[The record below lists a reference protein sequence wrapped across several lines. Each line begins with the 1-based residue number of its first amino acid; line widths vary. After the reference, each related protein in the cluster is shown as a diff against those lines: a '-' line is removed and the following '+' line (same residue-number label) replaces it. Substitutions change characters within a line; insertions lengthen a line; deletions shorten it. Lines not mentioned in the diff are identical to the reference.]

1 MSTAGPLQPARID
14 FSDAAA
20 PRSLD
25 YDDVYHPRAGA
36 REQAQHVF
44 LAGNGLPARWARRPR
59 FVVLETGFGLGHN
72 FLATWAAWRDD
83 PVRCDRLWFVS
94 VEKHPVTRD
103 DLRRAH
109 ADSPWPDLSRE
120 LLEAWPPATADLHV
134 LNLAGGRVML
144 RLALGDAE
152 DWMPRLMLQADAIY
166 LDGFAPARNPAMWS
180 ARVLQRL
187 RHLAAPA
194 ATVATWSVAQP
205 VRSALAQAG
214 FSVQRRPGFE
224 SKREMLVG
232 RFEPTYELR
241 RPPGLRF
248 GPPRGEAAVIGAGL
262 AGAAVAESL
271 QRHGVPT
278 LVFEQASVPAAGAS
292 GNPGGLL
299 HGVVHAED
307 GAYARWHRAAFL
319 TTTASL
325 VQPVARAQVG
335 GDLGGLL
342 RLEGRSG
349 VDAMRAQL
357 ARLGL
362 PADYVQALDADATS
376 ACAGLAV
383 TQPAWHYPHG
393 GWLDPRAVVQHRL
406 ALLGDHLRLG
416 ARVATLEPT
425 DAGRW
430 RLLDVAGR
438 CLAEVDHVVLANAH
452 DALRLCEGP
461 LGNWQSTRGQIS
473 LLPSHDV
480 ALLSLK
486 RPLSGAGYALPLPDG
501 GWLCGA
507 TRDVG
512 DAESAVRAADHRRNL
527 DALGH
532 LLGRPVTTQRPALHG
547 RVGWRLE
554 TQDRLPW
561 VGALP
566 APGAAPSPRDEQ
578 PRFVARQAGL
588 HILAGLGSRGLA
600 QSALGAEIVAAWI
613 SGAPMP
619 VGRDLLDAV
628 DAARHMARQARLR
641 NAAS

>member
-14 FSDAAA
+14 FIDSAA

-44 LAGNGLPARWARRPR
+44 LAGNGLPYRWAARPR

-83 PVRCDRLWFVS
+83 PARCDRLWFVS
-94 VEKHPVTRD
+94 VEKHPVARD

-120 LLEAWPPATADLHV
+120 LLEVWPPATPDLHV
-134 LNLAGGRVML
+134 LNLAGGCVML
-144 RLALGDAE
+144 RLAFGDAKH
-152 DWMPRLMLQADAIY
+152 WMPRLMLQADAIY

-180 ARVLQRL
+180 APVLQRL

-194 ATVATWSVAQP
+194 ATVATWSVAQA

-214 FSVQRRPGFE
+214 FSVQRRLGFDT
-224 SKREMLVG
+224 KREMLVG
-232 RFEPTYELR
+232 HFEPTYELR

-248 GPPRGEAAVIGAGL
+248 GPARGEVAVIGAGL
-262 AGAAVAESL
+262 AGAAVAEAL

-278 LVFEQASVPAAGAS
+278 LVFEKASAPAAGAS

-299 HGVVHAED
+299 HGVVHADD

-319 TTTASL
+319 TASASL

-342 RLEGRSG
+342 RLEGRLS
-349 VDAMRAQL
+349 VDAMRARL
-357 ARLGL
+357 TRLGL
-362 PADYVQALDADATS
+362 PADYVQALDADAAS
-376 ACAGLAV
+376 VCAGLAL
-383 TQPAWHYPHG
+383 TQPAWLYPHG

-406 ALLGDHLRLG
+406 APLGDRLHLA
-416 ARVATLEPT
+416 ARVAALAPT

-430 RLLDVAGR
+430 RLLDAAGR

-452 DALRLCEGP
+452 DALRLCEGL
-461 LGNWQSTRGQIS
+461 LGDWQSTRGQIS

-480 ALLSLK
+480 ATLSLQH
-486 RPLSGAGYALPLPDG
+486 PVSDAGYALPLPDG
-501 GWLCGA
+501 RWLCGA

-512 DAESAVRAADHRRNL
+512 DAEPAVRATDHRRNL
-527 DALGH
+527 DALGR
-532 LLGRPVTTQRPALHG
+532 LLGRLMAADLSALQG

-554 TQDRLPW
+554 THDRLPW

-566 APGAAPSPRDEQ
+566 APGAAPSPRDDQ

-628 DAARHMARQARLR
+628 DAARHLARRARLR
-641 NAAS
+641 NSAS